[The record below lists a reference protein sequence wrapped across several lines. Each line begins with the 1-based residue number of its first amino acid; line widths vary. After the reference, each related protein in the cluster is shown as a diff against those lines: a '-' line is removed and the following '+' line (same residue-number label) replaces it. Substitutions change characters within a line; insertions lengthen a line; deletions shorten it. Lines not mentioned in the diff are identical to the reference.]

1 MNYLKTEFKIHNKSF
16 PVLWQQNV

>member
-1 MNYLKTEFKIHNKSF
+1 MNLKSWRSF